1 MLKVKSLFLNFVT
14 LALYCLSLLT
24 ALILIFSIVVPYS
37 DAMLTIKYILFALPR
52 YWLICI
58 CVILAAL
65 WSRLTM
71 WQKYTLPFIV
81 TVSFY
86 YLDFQV
92 NINTNAPNTSNLPSF
107 TLVTANIGE
116 GVELSRLALLIKY
129 YDPDAIAFQE
139 AKNIKSYK
147 IFDTYPFKDC
157 KGNLCFISKYKFKKV
172 NSLGN
177 SLFNGYGDLAAFY
190 EFKINNHNVNL
201 ANVHFPTVRRAFSDH
216 NSLDTVHSN
225 RVISASLI
233 SEWAEKETNV
243 IISGDFNMTVTDNL
257 YRRNFNQFK
266 NVISDFS
273 VGFNNTFDYKY
284 RGFSV
289 PGVRVDHILLSKNFS
304 IEQAA
309 TLNSLGGDHRPVLS
323 KFTLIDHK

>member
-1 MLKVKSLFLNFVT
+1 MLKVKDLFLNFVT
-14 LALYCLSLLT
+14 LALYCLSLFT
-24 ALILIFSIVVPYS
+24 ALILIFSIVAPYS
-37 DAMLTIKYILFALPR
+37 DTMLTIKYILFALPH

-58 CVILAAL
+58 CIILAAL
-65 WSRLTM
+65 WPRLAT
-71 WQKYTLPFIV
+71 WKKYTLPLIFV
-81 TVSFY
+81 MSFY

-92 NINTNAPNTSNLPSF
+92 NINTQAPNTNNLPSF

-147 IFDTYPFKDC
+147 VFDTYPFKDC
-157 KGNLCFISKYKFKKV
+157 KGNLCFISKHKFKKV

-190 EFKINNHNVNL
+190 EFNINNHNVNL

-233 SEWAEKETNV
+233 SEWAEKETNA
-243 IISGDFNMTVTDNL
+243 IIAGDFNMTVTDNL

-266 NVISDFS
+266 NVISDFAM
-273 VGFNNTFDYKY
+273 GFNNTFDYKY

-289 PGVRVDHILLSKNFS
+289 PGVRVDHILLSKSFS
-304 IEQAA
+304 IEQA
-309 TLNSLGGDHRPVLS
+309 TILDNLGGDHRPVLS
-323 KFTLIDHK
+323 KFTLTDYK